1 MDDGRRGEDAAH
13 RFLLRRG
20 WCPVARNWSGAGGEL
35 DIVMMRRGILAIVEV
50 KTRSDPAELDE
61 PIRLAQRARIIRA
74 AAVFAA
80 RRADLSNLSLRFDLI
95 TVDRSRWPARIAH
108 IEGAFSPADPQRGA
122 LWPRPG
128 RRWTETNDDEW
139 E

>member
-20 WCPVARNWSGAGGEL
+20 WYPVARNWSGAGGEL